1 MKYYL
6 NKDVETI
13 IKFTKNLKKQF
24 EGKNILITGGNGFLG
39 KYFIEYFKRL
49 NKEIQKPINLTVYD
63 ISFIKNKYEKNIKL
77 IKKDVSKPFRSN
89 KKYNIIIHAAGIA
102 SPFYYR
108 KSPIET
114 VKVTIEGV
122 KNCLELAK
130 SNNAKLIYFS
140 SSEIYGDPHKDY
152 VPTNENYNGN
162 VSSMG
167 PRACYDESKRLGE
180 TLCWIYSNYHKV
192 HTNIIRP
199 FNIYGPGMKQNDYR
213 IFPNFA
219 SNSLNNK
226 KLNVYGKGNQT
237 RTYCYISDAIEGFLK
252 VIAKGKSGEA
262 YNIGNDK
269 PEISIIEVLKI
280 FKKMEKKLNYK
291 KINYPKAYPA
301 DEPQRRCPD
310 LSKARKQLNYNPK
323 IKIDDGLKLFYDWAK
338 ENYKY

>member
-1 MKYYL
+1 MKYFL
-6 NKDVETI
+6 DKDIDTI
-13 IKFTKNLKKQF
+13 IKFTKNLKKKF

-39 KYFIEYFKRL
+39 KYFIEYFRRI
-49 NKEIQKPINLTVYD
+49 NKEIKKPINLTVLD
-63 ISFIKNKYEKNIKL
+63 ISFNKNKYEKNIRL
-77 IKKDVSKPFRSN
+77 IKKDVSKTFRSN
-89 KKYNIIIHAAGIA
+89 EKYDFIIHAAGIA

-114 VKVTIEGV
+114 VEVTVEGI

-130 SNNAKLIYFS
+130 KSKAKLIYFS
-140 SSEIYGDPHKDY
+140 SSEIYGDPLKDNI
-152 VPTNENYNGN
+152 PTKENYNGN
-162 VSSMG
+162 VSSLG

-180 TLCWIYSNYHKV
+180 TLCWIYSNYYKIN
-192 HTNIIRP
+192 TNIIRP

-219 SNSLNNK
+219 SNSLNKK
-226 KLNVYGKGNQT
+226 KLNVYGNGNQT
-237 RTYCYISDAIEGFLK
+237 RTYCYISDAIEGFLR
-252 VIAKGKSGEA
+252 VIAIGKSGEA

-269 PEISIIEVLKI
+269 PEISIVEVLQK
-280 FKKMEKKLNYK
+280 FKKMNKRLDFK

-323 IKIDDGLKLFYDWAK
+323 IEIDHGLRLFYDWAK
-338 ENYKY
+338 KNYKY

>member
-6 NKDVETI
+6 DADIEKI
-13 IKFTKNLKKQF
+13 IKFTKNFKKKF

-39 KYFIEYFKRL
+39 KYFTEYFRRL

-63 ISFIKNKYEKNIKL
+63 ISFDKNKYKKNIKL
-77 IKKDVSKPFRSN
+77 IKKNVAKPFKSN
-89 KKYNIIIHAAGIA
+89 EKYDFIIHAAGIA

-108 KSPIET
+108 KNPIET
-114 VKVTIEGV
+114 VEVTIDGI

-130 SNNAKLIYFS
+130 KNDAKLIYFS

-180 TLCWIYSNYHKV
+180 TMCWIYSNYYKV
-192 HTNIIRP
+192 NTNIIRP
-199 FNIYGPGMKQNDYR
+199 FNIYGPGMKQDDYR

-219 SNSLNNK
+219 SNSLNKK
-226 KLNVYGKGNQT
+226 KLNVYGKGSQT
-237 RTYCYISDAIEGFLK
+237 RTYCYISDAIEGFLR
-252 VIAKGKSGEA
+252 VIALGKPGEA

-269 PEISIIEVLKI
+269 PEISIIKVLKL
-280 FKKMEKKLNYK
+280 FKKMNKKLSFK
-291 KINYPKAYPA
+291 RINYPKAYPA

-310 LSKARKQLNYNPK
+310 LSKARKQLNYYPK
-323 IKIDDGLKLFYDWAK
+323 MKIDYGLKLFYNWAK
-338 ENYKY
+338 DNYKY

>member
-6 NKDVETI
+6 DSDIETI
-13 IKFTKNLKKQF
+13 IKFTKDLKKKF

-39 KYFIEYFKRL
+39 KYFIEYFRRI
-49 NKEIQKPINLTVYD
+49 NKQIKKPINLTVYD
-63 ISFIKNKYEKNIKL
+63 ISFKKNKYEKYIRQ
-77 IKKDVSKPFRSN
+77 IKKDVSKAFKSV
-89 KKYNIIIHAAGIA
+89 KKYDFIIHAAGIA

-114 VKVTIEGV
+114 VEVTIEGI
-122 KNCLELAK
+122 KNCLKLAK
-130 SNNAKLIYFS
+130 KNNAKLIYFS
-140 SSEIYGDPHKDY
+140 SSEIYGDPLKDN

-180 TLCWIYSNYHKV
+180 TLCWIYSNYYKV

-219 SNSLNNK
+219 SNSLSKK
-226 KLNVYGKGNQT
+226 KLNVYGKGSQT
-237 RTYCYISDAIEGFLK
+237 RTYCYISDAIEGFLR
-252 VIAKGKSGEA
+252 VIAIGKSGEA
-262 YNIGNDK
+262 YNIGNNK

-280 FKKMEKKLNYK
+280 FKKMNKELSFK

-310 LSKARKQLNYNPK
+310 LSKACKQLNYKPK
-323 IKIDDGLKLFYDWAK
+323 IQINYGLKLFYNWAK